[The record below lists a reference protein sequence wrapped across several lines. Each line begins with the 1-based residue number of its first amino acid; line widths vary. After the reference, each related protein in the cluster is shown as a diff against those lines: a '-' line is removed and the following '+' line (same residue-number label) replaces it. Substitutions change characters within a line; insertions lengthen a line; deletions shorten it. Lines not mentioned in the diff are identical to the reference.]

1 MHRPGCLTFVLNYR
15 LCFAPQC
22 QFQLNAHPSKFSQRS
37 KDRPS
42 APNPKGATIS
52 PGARFAQVNVGT
64 GPQIAY
70 NVKESASMPRLLLFA
85 LFALSSYAAQPFK
98 IAVIGLTHGHVSGFF
113 NNALKRDDIQ
123 IVGIAEPDR
132 ALFDKYAKRHN
143 LSPDLYYASAGEML
157 AHTSPQGVVGYTSTF
172 EHLHAVE
179 ACAKAH
185 VDLMMEKPLAVSY
198 HDALRMAELARTSKI
213 HVLVNYETTWYASNA
228 LAKNLVDKGDL
239 GEIRKVVV
247 HDGHQGPHEIN
258 VPPEFFNWLTDPKLN
273 GAGALFDFGCYGAD
287 LMTWLMHGEA
297 PETVTAVTQQ
307 IKPDIYPHVDDEANV
322 ILTYPHAVA
331 ILEPSWNWPFAIK
344 DMQVYGRTGEIST
357 ILRDHAMVHRPGQP
371 AKEEEAPKLSAP
383 YDDSLRYF
391 AAVVRGEIDDH
402 NSLSSIETN
411 LIVSEI
417 LDAARQSAH
426 TGKTITL
433 PLDGK

>member
-1 MHRPGCLTFVLNYR
+1 
-15 LCFAPQC
+15 
-22 QFQLNAHPSKFSQRS
+22 
-37 KDRPS
+37 
-42 APNPKGATIS
+42 
-52 PGARFAQVNVGT
+52 
-64 GPQIAY
+64 
-70 NVKESASMPRLLLFA
+70 MPRLLLIA
-85 LFALSSYAAQPFK
+85 LFAISAYAAPPFK

-113 NNALKRDDIQ
+113 NNALRRDDIQ

-132 ALFDKYAKRHN
+132 QLFDKYAKLHH
-143 LSPDLYYASAGEML
+143 LSPDLYFASADQML
-157 AHTSPQGVVGYTSTF
+157 AKTSPQAVVGYTSTF
-172 EHLHAVE
+172 EHIHAVE

-185 VDLMMEKPLAVSY
+185 VDLMVEKPLAVSY
-198 HDALRMAELARTSKI
+198 HDALRMAELARAAKI

-228 LAKNLVDKGDL
+228 LAKDLVDKGDL
-239 GEIRKVVV
+239 GEVRKVVM
-247 HDGHQGPHEIN
+247 HDGHQGPREIN

-297 PETVTAVTQQ
+297 PKTVTAVTQQ
-307 IKPDIYPHVDDEANV
+307 IKPDIYQHVDDEATV
-322 ILTYPHAVA
+322 VLTYPHAVA
-331 ILEPSWNWPFAIK
+331 ILEPSWNWPFNIK

-357 ILRDHAMVHRPGQP
+357 ILRDRAMVHRAGQEP
-371 AKEEEAPKLSAP
+371 SEQQAPELSAP

-391 AAVVRGEIDDH
+391 AAVVKGEIDDRG
-402 NSLSSIETN
+402 SLSSLETN

-426 TGKTITL
+426 TGKTVNL